1 MSSSQPRKGGSFL
14 TNVLKLVSGTTLA
27 QLITIL
33 TAPIITRLFFPEVFG
48 ILNVFSSIIAIISII
63 ICLRYELAIMLP
75 ENDTDAADIFVLCL
89 MLALTIS
96 AGAGLIILFFGE
108 SLINL
113 LKAPEL
119 MAFLWLIPI
128 GLLIQGLF
136 AALNYWNTR
145 TKHFGRLSI
154 ARISASVTTSAIP
167 ISLGYLGYTNAATLI
182 FAYLAGTF
190 IFAFVLGIQI
200 IPEYGSFFYHN
211 VRLPGILS
219 NLRRYR
225 KFPLIDS
232 WSSFINNLS
241 WQLPSLM
248 LLYFFSATVVGY
260 YSLSNRIIVLP
271 MTLIGSAIGQVF
283 YQRTAELRSD
293 PAKLA
298 KSVEL
303 VFHRLAAIG
312 LFPAVV
318 LGIAGPELF
327 SIVFGADWYEAGR
340 YAQILSPWM
349 FVLFIS
355 SPISNLFA
363 TLERQELALIVNV
376 VILTTRFGALAIGG
390 LSGNI
395 YLTLVIWTASGVLV
409 YGGLSLWLLRLT
421 NVAWS
426 TALITILR
434 YMVYAVIPGVF
445 LFLTISRISSS
456 SIGILLVTVVASLGY
471 YGLMLA
477 RDKNLRDYLLTVLP
491 TKFSNTG

>member
-1 MSSSQPRKGGSFL
+1 MNNQQPRRGGSFFA
-14 TNVLKLVSGTTLA
+14 NVLKLVSGTTLA

-33 TAPIITRLFFPEVFG
+33 TAPIISRLFLPEVFG
-48 ILNVFSSIIAIISII
+48 VLNVFSSIIAIISIV

-75 ENDTDAADIFVLCL
+75 ADDASAANIFALCVLI
-89 MLALTIS
+89 AVVIS
-96 AGAGLIILFFGE
+96 AGAGLVILFFGE

-119 MAFLWLIPI
+119 IGFLWLVPI

-154 ARISASVTTSAIP
+154 ARISASLTTSAIP
-167 ISLGYLGYTNAATLI
+167 ITLGYLGHTNSATLI
-182 FAYLAGTF
+182 VAYLAGTF
-190 IFAFVLGIQI
+190 IFVFVLGIQI
-200 IPEYGSFFYHN
+200 LPEYGKYFYQN
-211 VRLPGILS
+211 VHLPGLLF
-219 NLRRYR
+219 NLKRYK
-225 KFPLIDS
+225 KFPLVDS

-248 LLYFFSATVVGY
+248 LLYYFSATVVGY

-283 YQRTAELRSD
+283 YQRTAELRAD
-293 PAKLA
+293 NEKLSR
-298 KSVEL
+298 SVEL

-327 SIVFGADWYEAGR
+327 SIVFGANWYEAGR

-363 TLERQELALIVNV
+363 TLERQELALIVNA
-376 VILTTRFGALAIGG
+376 VILITRFGALAIGG
-390 LSGNI
+390 FSQNI
-395 YLTLVIWTASGVLV
+395 YLTLLIWSVSGVLV
-409 YGGLSLWLLRLT
+409 YGGLALWLLRLT
-421 NVAWS
+421 HVAWS
-426 TALITILR
+426 TAFTTILQ
-434 YMVYAVIPGVF
+434 YMAYAIIPG
-445 LFLTISRISSS
+445 LFLILSKNFLSSS
-456 SIGILLVTVVASLGY
+456 AIGLLLATAAASLGY
-471 YGLMLA
+471 YGLMFA
-477 RDKNLRDYLLTVLP
+477 RDKNLRDYVMTMLP
-491 TKFSNTG
+491 IRFSNPG